1 MSRDEL
7 RLLALSYRNID
18 WCLNLRSR
26 SKSTLSRSKSTL
38 KNRAKR
44 ARKRERK

>member
-18 WCLNLRSR
+18 WCLNLRI
-26 SKSTLSRSKSTL
+26 RSKSTL

>member
-18 WCLNLRSR
+18 GILNTR
-26 SKSTLSRSKSTL
+26 SRSKSTL

-44 ARKRERK
+44 ERKRERK

>member
-18 WCLNLRSR
+18 WLLNLR
-26 SKSTLSRSKSTL
+26 SRSKSTL

-44 ARKRERK
+44 MRRKGKQAV

>member
-18 WCLNLRSR
+18 WLLNFRSR
-26 SKSTLSRSKSTL
+26 SKSTLE
-38 KNRAKR
+38 NRAKR
-44 ARKRERK
+44 ERKKDRK

>member
-1 MSRDEL
+1 MIRDEL

-18 WCLNLRSR
+18 WRLNLR
-26 SKSTLSRSKSTL
+26 SRSKSTL

-44 ARKRERK
+44 ERKRERK